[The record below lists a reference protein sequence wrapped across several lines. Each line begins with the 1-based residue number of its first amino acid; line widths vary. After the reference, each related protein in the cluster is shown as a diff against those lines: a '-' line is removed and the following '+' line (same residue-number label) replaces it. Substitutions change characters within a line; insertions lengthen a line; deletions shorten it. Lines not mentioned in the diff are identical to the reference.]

1 MAKLAEY
8 DRCACGGLKRKAS
21 ARCRRCYYRRLK
33 AAAQAHKLALAA
45 SQGEGVVVVVE
56 KRSDLVQ
63 LARALRACEA
73 AGLARA

>member
-8 DRCACGGLKRKAS
+8 DRCACGGLKRKTS

-33 AAAQAHKLALAA
+33 VARRARSLALAA
-45 SQGEGVVVVVE
+45 SQGEGVIVVVE
-56 KRSDLVQ
+56 KRTDLVQ
-63 LARALRACEA
+63 LGRALRACEA